1 MAKGVFITATN
12 TDIGKTY
19 IAALII
25 KKLREAK
32 INCGY
37 YKAALSGAE
46 IINNNIIAGDAKYV
60 YDVAN
65 IKGNPNEC
73 VSYIFEQAV
82 SPHLA
87 AKLNNVEISMNKI
100 IYDFNCRC
108 NKVDYITVEGS
119 GGIVCPIYDGKKKIM
134 LTDIIK
140 KFKIP
145 IILVSASGLGSI
157 NGTILTLEY
166 IKKHNL
172 TVNSIIL
179 NNYDKSNI
187 IHIENKRILEEM
199 TKLPIY
205 TCKKSSNDIDIS
217 LKDIKNFYGCIQS

>member
-19 IAALII
+19 ITALIV
-25 KKLREAK
+25 KKLREAN

-46 IINNNIIAGDAKYV
+46 IINNNIVAGDAKYV
-60 YDVAN
+60 YNVAN

-73 VSYIFEQAV
+73 VSYIFKQAV

-87 AKLNNVEISMNKI
+87 AKLNNVHISMDKI
-100 IYDFNCRC
+100 VADFNYRC
-108 NKVDYITVEGS
+108 NEHDYITVEGS
-119 GGIVCPIYDGKKKIM
+119 GGIICPIYYDKEKIM

-140 KFKIP
+140 KLKIP
-145 IILVSASGLGSI
+145 IILVSPSGLGSI

-172 TVNSIIL
+172 VVNSIIL

-187 IHIENKRILEEM
+187 IHIDNKRILEEM
-199 TKLPIY
+199 TNLPVY
-205 TCKKSSNDIDIS
+205 TCEQYSEDIDIP
-217 LKDIKNFYGCIQS
+217 LKELKQFYDFI